1 MKLAKFGILL
11 TTVLGSLSLA
21 SCKKD
26 EVINLAYGSIDNSLK
41 EINYTEL
48 ATMIN
53 DEDSFILAITS
64 SSLGCGCWSTFKN
77 QVLLP
82 YQNTNHVMI
91 YYINHQEFYDASQ
104 KLMDTFG
111 LTITID
117 PGFGLFSKGVL
128 KYTEK
133 YSSKNYVFSKQ
144 EYFVEYMSEKVR
156 LPHVYYISKELLDEL
171 YKGNKSFNIMFSRSN
186 CGDCKYVLKNGLL
199 DYALG
204 KDKNPD
210 NCLYILECEDV
221 YVKYGGTSV
230 KLREYDSEGNLTP
243 ASQARWQTF
252 KDEYGLSNVNNET
265 FGYNTGSVP
274 TFMHVE
280 PNGSSKSGSVIKDQ
294 AVYFNDVVSL
304 VDGKYVVTDSYY
316 TNERQNSLGYISNVN
331 TKVLKGLE
339 LSANDVTAY
348 GEFISWNHDA
358 AEKYHTPLLNAFLD
372 KYC

>member
-1 MKLAKFGILL
+1 MKLPKAAIAFAAIL
-11 TTVLGSLSLA
+11 SSFSLA
-21 SCKKD
+21 SCNKP
-26 EVINLAYGSIDNSLK
+26 ELINLAYGSLDNSLK
-41 EINYTEL
+41 EITYTDL
-48 ATMIN
+48 ATMVN

-82 YQNTNHVMI
+82 YQNENHVMI

-104 KLMDTFG
+104 KLLDTFG

-117 PGFGLFSKGVL
+117 PGFGLFNKGKL

-144 EYFVEYMSEKVR
+144 EYFVEYMQDKVK
-156 LPHVYYISKELLDEL
+156 LPHVYYVSKDMLDEL
-171 YKGNKSFNIMFSRSN
+171 YKGTTAFNIMFSRSN
-186 CGDCKYVLKNGLL
+186 CGDCKYVLKNALL
-199 DYALG
+199 EYAEG
-204 KDKNPD
+204 KDKNP
-210 NCLYILECEDV
+210 NQSLYILECEDV
-221 YVKYGGTSV
+221 YVKYGGTTV
-230 KLREYDSEGNLTP
+230 KLREYDSEGNLTT
-243 ASQARWQTF
+243 ASQTRWQAF
-252 KDEYGLSNVNNET
+252 KDEYGLSSVNET
-265 FGYNTGSVP
+265 YGFNTGVVP

-280 PNGSSKSGSVIKDQ
+280 PNGSNKNVSVIKDA

-304 VDGKYVVTDSYY
+304 IDGKYIVTDSFY
-316 TNERQNSLGYISNVN
+316 TEERQQSLSYISGVK

-339 LSANDVTAY
+339 LNPNDVTSY
-348 GEFISWNHDA
+348 GEYISWNHDA